1 VEKATLLAALHNHD
15 NEAGVEQHRQVEIAK
30 LKRQKNQ
37 LQRVDKFASAALL
50 VQESKEQDEVWENK

>member
-1 VEKATLLAALHNHD
+1 MEKATLLAALHNHD